1 MVYHED
7 YNKICIQSVASNKFI
22 HVSEDNIYPGTKVH
36 LWDYCGGCENESWTF
51 HTLEKIDDTKY
62 VVNITNRHMFFNLQ
76 WGVAKDGTHFH
87 MWGSTSNPTDSTDI
101 SSKWLIE
108 YIQPDVIMIKTMIS
122 DLYVNIQ
129 DSTKHQNGGVVHLW
143 GNRVFSL
150 NWKNNQYRLVGL
162 QSSKILHV
170 DKEQEHMEQDDE
182 IVEEEHIEEQNSREI
197 IETKRKETIDETSID
212 EEWDLCERKFVS
224 HEETSLNIEVEV
236 GKIAQMVCRSVQAY
250 FGDIFSMVQIAENIS
265 LSFMSGETSHH
276 TDDKIILHEGTN
288 YLLIKLQ
295 TKSGSKKIKTGVFK
309 KGKTSRIYIAEICCL
324 RPKNKAAEDKCKKLM
339 NQKINEVLHNV
350 TETF

>member
-22 HVSEDNIYPGTKVH
+22 HVCEDNIHPGTKVH

-76 WGVAKDGTHFH
+76 WGVAKEGTGFH
-87 MWGSTSNPTDSTDI
+87 MWGNTINQGDSTDI

-108 YIQPDVIMIKTMIS
+108 YIQPDVIMIRTMIS
-122 DLYVNIQ
+122 ELYMNIQ
-129 DSTKHQNGGVVHLW
+129 EHTKHQNGGVVHLW
-143 GNRVFSL
+143 GNRKDSL
-150 NWKNNQYRLVGL
+150 EWKNNQYRLVGL
-162 QSSKILHV
+162 QSSKISSSTKDV
-170 DKEQEHMEQDDE
+170 ER
-182 IVEEEHIEEQNSREI
+182 EEEMVDVKEVIERA
-197 IETKRKETIDETSID
+197 DD
-212 EEWDLCERKFVS
+212 EEWDLCEQKFVS

-236 GKIAQMVCRSVQAY
+236 GKIAQMVCKSVQAY
-250 FGDIFSMVQIAENIS
+250 FGDIFSMIQIAENIS

-309 KGKTSRIYIAEICCL
+309 KDKTSRVYIAEICCL